1 MKKVCPFQATARVA
15 RARLSLTAVP
25 SSPPLL
31 AYLLLNVGDISMI
44 THRPKE
50 RVGPLGI
57 LLEEVLCMLHFS
69 GTQVHFVTGGRQ
81 QRQICM

>member
-1 MKKVCPFQATARVA
+1 
-15 RARLSLTAVP
+15 
-25 SSPPLL
+25 
-31 AYLLLNVGDISMI
+31 MI
-44 THRPKE
+44 THQPKE
-50 RVGPLGI
+50 KVGPLGI